1 MITLKKQPL
10 GLCPLTAAE
19 VANLEKWFTKMN
31 TRPDGKG
38 AAGKSVK
45 VGKTLYEVMSVS
57 IGHVFKV
64 KVTASPKSIRIV
76 YFTLA
81 TR

>member
-10 GLCPLTAAE
+10 GLCPLTNIE
-19 VANLEKWFTKMN
+19 VTAIEKWFTKMN
-31 TRPDGKG
+31 IKPDGKG

-45 VGKTLYEVMSVS
+45 VGKTTFEVMSVS

-64 KVTASPKSIRIV
+64 KVTASKSIRIV